1 MNRSVSMFDH
11 VLIPI
16 LSNSNQQSQ
25 CIPSTLLIGWYTLS
39 HPSPLYSEQ
48 VLKAILHQFLLV
60 SIPWLLAPEGI
71 NRTVSQV
78 VVSDLLEKHP
88 GFTQDDTIRRIFGM
102 LEENKRIMTMRK
114 KQHIL
119 LSQINPQLQ
128 ASVVSLLRSN
138 QNNLNDFV
146 PEMKLE
152 EMRLMMEDILSDW
165 YHEDYPNQPPQYPDR
180 TIDETELISQDFQK
194 KILPWSEVG
203 KEEVEKRRKQ
213 SVIVVATYVDKLYG
227 IVELLRIGLTWADW
241 LVQVRYL
248 L

>member
-1 MNRSVSMFDH
+1 
-11 VLIPI
+11 
-16 LSNSNQQSQ
+16 
-25 CIPSTLLIGWYTLS
+25 
-39 HPSPLYSEQ
+39 
-48 VLKAILHQFLLV
+48 
-60 SIPWLLAPEGI
+60 
-71 NRTVSQV
+71 
-78 VVSDLLEKHP
+78 
-88 GFTQDDTIRRIFGM
+88 
-102 LEENKRIMTMRK
+102 
-114 KQHIL
+114 
-119 LSQINPQLQ
+119 
-128 ASVVSLLRSN
+128 
-138 QNNLNDFV
+138 
-146 PEMKLE
+146 
-152 EMRLMMEDILSDW
+152 MMEDILSDW